1 MTAGASGQGG
11 EESHVVIAHDGTPE
25 DALDDGDLLL
35 LSVRRPEVFV
45 TFYERHAEPLLRYFA
60 RRTLQADVAAE
71 LTAETFAQAYGSRA
85 RYRAMDAEAGAWLHG
100 IARHQLAGFL
110 RHGAVDARARL
121 RLGMPQRDLSAEDY
135 ERIERLADLP
145 AVRDTVGEALS
156 RLPVGE
162 RRAVSLRVLEE
173 RTYAE
178 IAGAL
183 ACSQDAARARVSRGL
198 RRMQLLLEPEREAL
212 LDGGWI
218 G

>member
-1 MTAGASGQGG
+1 VR
-11 EESHVVIAHDGTPE
+11 EESHVVTADDATPE

-35 LSVRRPEVFV
+35 LSLRRPEAFV
-45 TFYERHAEPLLRYFA
+45 TFYERHAEPLVRYFA

-71 LTAETFAQAYGSRA
+71 LTAETFAQAYASRG
-85 RYRAMDAEAGAWLHG
+85 RYRATEAEAAAWLYA

-110 RHGAVDARARL
+110 RRGAVDARARR
-121 RLGMPQRDLSAEDY
+121 RLGMPQRELAPEDH

-145 AVRDTVGEALS
+145 AVRGTVGDALS
-156 RLPVGE
+156 RLPAGE

-178 IAGAL
+178 VAGAL

-198 RRMQLLLEPEREAL
+198 RRLQLLLEPEREAL

>member
-1 MTAGASGQGG
+1 MTADHA
-11 EESHVVIAHDGTPE
+11 TNE

-35 LSVRRPEVFV
+35 LSVRRPEAFV

-71 LTAETFAQAYGSRA
+71 LTAETFAQAYASRG
-85 RYRAMDAEAGAWLHG
+85 RYRATGADAGAWLYA

-110 RHGAVDARARL
+110 RRGAVDARARR
-121 RLGMPQRDLSAEDY
+121 RLGMPQRDLAPEDH

-145 AVRDTVGEALS
+145 AMRGTVGDALS

-178 IAGAL
+178 VAGAL

-198 RRMQLLLEPEREAL
+198 RRLQLLLEPEREAL